1 MARQLAIRRHE
12 EILRR
17 IGSDGAAVVG
27 DLAAA
32 LGVSHETVRRDLKA
46 LAARGLLAVVHGGAV
61 PHRAAEPA
69 FAERA
74 EENAVG
80 KAAIA
85 RAAAALV
92 PDGSV
97 LLIDSGTTTLA
108 FAQALLD
115 KRGLT
120 IITSSLAVALHLARQ
135 TAHAV
140 HVLGGEVDRT
150 EEATA
155 GLDAIAAIAR
165 FRVDLAFL
173 GAGGLTPE
181 GEVTDYSRAGAELR
195 RHMMQAAARSWLLLD
210 RSKFGRLTPV
220 RLDLAAARRPGLV
233 VDAEPPAATR
243 KALARK
249 GIEIRVAG

>member
-17 IGSDGAAVVG
+17 VGADGGAVVG
-27 DLAAA
+27 DLATA

-61 PHRAAEPA
+61 PHRSAEPA

-74 EENAVG
+74 EENAAG

-108 FAQALLD
+108 FAQALEG

-120 IITSSLAVALHLARQ
+120 VCTSSLAVALHLARHSS
-135 TAHAV
+135 HAI

-150 EEATA
+150 EEAT
-155 GLDAIAAIAR
+155 GGVDAMAAIER
-165 FRVDLAFL
+165 FRVDLAFI
-173 GAGGLTPE
+173 GAGGLTAE
-181 GEVTDYSRAGAELR
+181 GDITDYSRAGAEQR
-195 RHMMQAAARSWLLLD
+195 RRMMAAAARSWVLMD
-210 RSKFGRLTPV
+210 RTKFGRLTPV
-220 RLDLAAARRPGLV
+220 RLDTGGDRPVGLI
-233 VDAEPPAATR
+233 VDAEPPVAARRALTR
-243 KALARK
+243 RKIALIVAR
-249 GIEIRVAG
+249 